1 MVKDL
6 AAALFLSPI
15 LLLRIPVIPTTHQRY
30 GGTEQK

>member
-1 MVKDL
+1 MVKGL

-15 LLLRIPVIPTTHQRY
+15 PLLRIPVTPTTHQHY